1 MITTMPAMITLHV
14 RVIAEKKG
22 FKNAHQLQ
30 LAASLAPHVA
40 TRLWK
45 GKAERI
51 SLSTLDRL
59 CRTLKCQPGK
69 ILLYTPATSDE

>member
-1 MITTMPAMITLHV
+1 MTNIPHMITIHV
-14 RVIAEKKG
+14 RELAEKRG

-30 LAASLAPHVA
+30 LAAGFAPHVA

-51 SLSTLDRL
+51 SLDTIDRL
-59 CRTLKCQPGK
+59 CRALECQPGK
-69 ILLYTPATSDE
+69 IFKYVPESG